1 MLFKLPSFKKEK
13 KYILNSLNSYPMD
26 SDVMLIML
34 DVASLYTCVPHAEG
48 LESIVKFL
56 KSLDDSV
63 NRPNDL
69 LLAL

>member
-1 MLFKLPSFKKEK
+1 
-13 KYILNSLNSYPMD
+13 MD